1 MSNVCAFKYSLRINL
16 QRVVKVK
23 PKSIHF
29 SGELDQETDTW
40 ILIGDPSRKHP
51 SVHCKR

>member
-1 MSNVCAFKYSLRINL
+1 MQQSPHRIACAWHKYSIMFTN
-16 QRVVKVK
+16 
-23 PKSIHF
+23 F
-29 SGELDQETDTW
+29 SGPLDEEVDTW